1 MYTRVVRLATQ
12 KDVTDV
18 VADRLLARI
27 VELQQTQ
34 PLVHLCLTGGDAAN
48 HLYERFADLAADAE
62 VDASRLQ
69 LWWGDERF
77 LPSTDPERNSL
88 QAITRLARTVSIS
101 SADTPWFTR
110 PSG

>member
-18 VADRLLARI
+18 VADRLLSRI

-48 HLYERFADLAADAE
+48 AMYERLAELAEGSGLDA
-62 VDASRLQ
+62 AKLQ
-69 LWWGDERF
+69 LWWGDERHPF
-77 LPSTDPERNSL
+77 PGQSDGANHGQCDRR
-88 QAITRLARTVSIS
+88 AARQ
-101 SADTPWFTR
+101 
-110 PSG
+110 